1 MKRLFSPQLL
11 LIAIIILGFI
21 LRFYQLDRI
30 PNGFVPEEV
39 SNGWNAYSILKTGR
53 DEWGKW
59 FPLVFKETGGY
70 KLALNSYLIVPFMAI
85 LGPSEFAVRI
95 PTALASVLTVW
106 LTYIF
111 AYQLF
116 KKQKIALAASL
127 FVAVSPWTVAMARY
141 GEDVNWGIALFLL
154 GVIGFLKS
162 LENKNWLIISG
173 IAFALTFYTYA
184 AYTGFTLL
192 FVFSLIMWQWRHF
205 FEKTNW
211 KWGIVFLLIPIL
223 FLLPYLK
230 EQNLATRFSQTTS
243 TKNIG
248 VINQINEHRTACLS
262 VYPHIICRGVYNKT
276 TARIIE
282 LGKNYV
288 NHFSTTTYFLNGSKL
303 GLSGMPDNWGFLY
316 LFEFP
321 LIILGIVTL
330 IKRKLFSRVL
340 IFWLILFS
348 IPSALV
354 SDGHIWRMMTIVP
367 VPQILAAVGLIELMS
382 MLPFIWIRLSLS
394 LAIAAFVMFFW
405 ADYTSFFPYT
415 QSANAYFGFRDVY
428 ATLTPIESEYDQ
440 IIIAPTTLNFEQLY
454 IYYLFYMHPDPR
466 IYQTGEDID
475 RSVKSEG
482 WVKVARIGKWYFD
495 QDPRTVPLIGKRILL
510 VTDGTFF
517 DHANLGESYVPI
529 LKHTIEFVNQTPAF
543 KIYEVQ
549 RNVSVTNAI

>member
-154 GVIGFLKS
+154 GVVSFLKS

-192 FVFSLIMWQWRHF
+192 FISSLLIWQRRHF
-205 FEKTNW
+205 LEKTNW

-340 IFWLILFS
+340 IFWLILFGLFFYFYVYS
-348 IPSALV
+348 IALLDLV
-354 SDGHIWRMMTIVP
+354 I
-367 VPQILAAVGLIELMS
+367 
-382 MLPFIWIRLSLS
+382 F
-394 LAIAAFVMFFW
+394 
-405 ADYTSFFPYT
+405 
-415 QSANAYFGFRDVY
+415 
-428 ATLTPIESEYDQ
+428 IESVY
-440 IIIAPTTLNFEQLY
+440 
-454 IYYLFYMHPDPR
+454 
-466 IYQTGEDID
+466 
-475 RSVKSEG
+475 
-482 WVKVARIGKWYFD
+482 WV
-495 QDPRTVPLIGKRILL
+495 L
-510 VTDGTFF
+510 VF
-517 DHANLGESYVPI
+517 
-529 LKHTIEFVNQTPAF
+529 
-543 KIYEVQ
+543 
-549 RNVSVTNAI
+549 